1 MSSLIRG
8 GYPVSIGV
16 GSVLAYAN
24 TLPTLQHLHQQ
35 QHHSRLAAA
44 STALSNAVVAGSDI
58 TDADGIRGV
67 LPGGPGWP
75 FPWRPS
81 HGIQALDHHSSSDVV
96 SSLNRVSPGSATFPQ
111 RGKRW

>member
-1 MSSLIRG
+1 MSSIITGR
-8 GYPVSIGV
+8 YPVNIAGV
-16 GSVLAYAN
+16 GSVFFPPAF
-24 TLPTLQHLHQQ
+24 QHLHQQ

-44 STALSNAVVAGSDI
+44 STALSNAVVAGQSDI
-58 TDADGIRGV
+58 TDPDGIRGV

-75 FPWRPS
+75 FWRPP
-81 HGIQALDHHSSSDVV
+81 HGMQTLDHHSSADVV